1 VLLQHR
7 LQCLDPLASLPL
19 FRPAT
24 DCVRDEWAEV
34 VTVERRWGST
44 VYRAWPSPGPR

>member
-24 DCVRDEWAEV
+24 DC
-34 VTVERRWGST
+34 ER
-44 VYRAWPSPGPR
+44 